1 MSCAGRAAV
10 CLYRNMPFDFAPEEN
25 KAAIAKRVEAT
36 LGSQLED
43 LIAAAWLIY
52 GITRSE
58 PASEMHVMATGVI
71 NTFKLHEF
79 GWQRSHL
86 IPNRMM
92 LEGED
97 ATLDER
103 IDQYVEAAR
112 KHQDNLRMNLGMML
126 AFVFMESR
134 SSPDELM
141 HQWVRGAMQR
151 HEISEVA
158 FTTMPDGVNFVP
170 SESKNVQ

>member
-1 MSCAGRAAV
+1 
-10 CLYRNMPFDFAPEEN
+10 
-25 KAAIAKRVEAT
+25 
-36 LGSQLED
+36 
-43 LIAAAWLIY
+43 
-52 GITRSE
+52 
-58 PASEMHVMATGVI
+58 MATGVI

-103 IDQYVEAAR
+103 IDQYVEAAH

>member
-1 MSCAGRAAV
+1 MR
-10 CLYRNMPFDFAPEEN
+10 
-25 KAAIAKRVEAT
+25 KAAIAKRAEAT

-58 PASEMHVMATGVI
+58 PKSEMHILATGVI

-86 IPNRMM
+86 IPSRMM
-92 LEGED
+92 LEGKD

-103 IDQYVEAAR
+103 IDQYVQAAR
-112 KHQDNLRMNLGMML
+112 EHQDDLRMNLGMML

-134 SSPDELM
+134 NSPDELM
-141 HQWVRGAMQR
+141 HQWVRGAMRR
-151 HEISEVA
+151 HEISEAA
-158 FTTMPDGVNFVP
+158 FTTKPDGINFVP
-170 SESKNVQ
+170 SETKKVQWPEYRE